1 MIGLSHDEPH
11 PTCLLQE
18 DDLNTLLWNMDV
30 CQLAAAALKGQSA
43 VATVHPFLRLYN

>member
-1 MIGLSHDEPH
+1 MSHDEPH

-18 DDLNTLLWNMDV
+18 GDLNTLLWNMDV

-43 VATVHPFLRLYN
+43 DATVHQFLNL